1 MTKCST
7 AARFRS
13 TCSIPAPTSGSRNRR
28 RTSKARGNGER
39 LRCAIF
45 NISYCSSALFQG
57 MATSAEGS
65 KPAVK
70 VFVATTVML
79 TFISFWRASAIV
91 LADLASS
98 AYYAGG
104 DAEKVIGKSA
114 PWFILGVMLFSYAVR
129 ALYIES
135 SSMFVRGG
143 VYRVV
148 KEAMGGTLAK
158 FSVSALLFDYV
169 LTGPISAVSAGQYL
183 AGFIKDMGDYFHRP
197 LHFSDDHFAAG
208 LAVLVVFY
216 FWWKNTQGMHESSQ
230 KALQIMIIT
239 TVMVVILIIWCTI
252 TVLRAPI
259 QLPPSPLQPGVIPL
273 NKESLGW
280 LNGTWFAHL
289 TWIILFVGFGHSVLA
304 MSGEETLA
312 QVNREIEH
320 PKLKNLEKT
329 GLVIF
334 VYSLLFTSLVSVFAV
349 MMIPDKVRP
358 DYFANL
364 IGGIAM
370 YLAGPIV
377 LKLLF
382 HGFVVVVGVL
392 ILAGAQN
399 TSIVGANGVL
409 NRVAEDGVLT
419 DWFQKPQPKYGTS
432 YRIINMIVGMQLLT
446 IILSKG
452 NVYVLAGLYAFGVI
466 WSFALKSL
474 AVLVLRYT
482 EPENRQWKVP
492 GNVHVGGKEVP
503 LGLILISAVLLI
515 TALVNLFTKSEATIA
530 GVTFSA
536 VFFAL
541 FTYSEHRVAKERH
554 GKPENLDQF
563 RVYGNQEL
571 GSGALGVRPGNIL
584 VAVRDPRNLY
594 YLRDVLRNTDTNRQ
608 DVVVMTARLYHRE
621 HSFSGS
627 AVVEASQVFDHY
639 EQELFTAA
647 VAVAEKEG
655 KPVSLLVVP
664 ATDVFEAIIVTAQRL
679 DASRIVCGFS
689 NKLTPD
695 EQAKS
700 LGDAWERLPEPRPRL
715 ILEIHEPNG
724 KIHEYPLGPHAP
736 RMRTQDLELM
746 HKVWLDITSD
756 PKYCGAHHYH
766 IVAVAL
772 EELRRELNSDQRSE
786 ILQKLLDEMHR
797 DEAPGRG

>member
-1 MTKCST
+1 MS
-7 AARFRS
+7 S
-13 TCSIPAPTSGSRNRR
+13 SVPGIRR
-28 RTSKARGNGER
+28 
-39 LRCAIF
+39 
-45 NISYCSSALFQG
+45 
-57 MATSAEGS
+57 
-65 KPAVK
+65 PAVK

-79 TFISFWRASAIV
+79 TFISFWRAAAIV

-114 PWFILGVMLFSYAVR
+114 PWFILAVMLFSYCVR

-169 LTGPISAVSAGQYL
+169 LTGPISAVSARQYL
-183 AGFIKDMGDYFHRP
+183 AGFIEDISKYIHHP
-197 LHFSDDHFAAG
+197 LVFSEDHFSAVFAVFV
-208 LAVLVVFY
+208 VLY
-216 FWWKNTQGMHESSQ
+216 FWWKNIQGIHESSE

-239 TVMVVILIIWCTI
+239 TVMVVILIVWCTI
-252 TVLRAPI
+252 TVFRV
-259 QLPPSPLQPGVIPL
+259 PLQIPPNPLHPGVVRL

-280 LNGTWFAHL
+280 LDGTWISHL
-289 TWIILFVGFGHSVLA
+289 TLIIMFVGFGHSVLA

-334 VYSLLFTSLVSVFAV
+334 VYSLLFTSLVSFFAV
-349 MMIPDKVRP
+349 MIIPDKVRP

-370 YLAGPIV
+370 YLSGPES

-382 HGFVVVVGVL
+382 HGFVVIVGVL

-419 DWFQKPQPKYGTS
+419 SWFQKPHHRFGTS
-432 YRIINMIVGMQLLT
+432 YRIINLIVGMQLLT
-446 IILSKG
+446 IFLSLG
-452 NVYVLAGLYAFGVI
+452 NVYVLAALYAFGVI
-466 WSFALKSL
+466 WSFAMKSI
-474 AVLVLRYT
+474 AVLVLRFT
-482 EPENRQWKVP
+482 EPGNRAWKVP
-492 GNVHVGGKEVP
+492 GNLHFGKTEVP
-503 LGLILISAVLLI
+503 VGLILISAVLLT
-515 TALVNLFTKSEATIA
+515 TAVVNLFTKYQATIA
-530 GVTFSA
+530 GVIFSG
-536 VFFAL
+536 VFFTI
-541 FTYSEHRVAKERH
+541 FTVSEHHVTKERH
-554 GKPENLDQF
+554 GKPEQLDQF

-571 GSGALGVRPGNIL
+571 GSGAMGVRPGNIL

-594 YLRDVLRNTDTNRQ
+594 YLRHVLSHTHTGKQ
-608 DVVVMTARLYHRE
+608 DVVVMSARLYHRE

-627 AVVEASQVFDHY
+627 AVMEASQVFDHY

-655 KPVSLLVVP
+655 KPISLLVVP
-664 ATDVFEAIIVTAQRL
+664 ATDVFEAIMVTAQRL
-679 DASRIVCGFS
+679 DSSRVICGLS
-689 NKLTPD
+689 NKLTAD
-695 EQAKS
+695 EQAK
-700 LGDAWERLPEPRPRL
+700 LTGDAWERLPEPRPRL
-715 ILEIHEPNG
+715 IMEVCAPDGTIREFA
-724 KIHEYPLGPHAP
+724 LGPHTP
-736 RMRTQDLELM
+736 RLRPQDVELM
-746 HKVWLDITSD
+746 HRLWLDITTD
-756 PKYCGAHHYH
+756 PKYAGAHHYH
-766 IVAVAL
+766 IVALAL
-772 EELRRELNSDQRSE
+772 EELQRELSTEQRADL
-786 ILQKLLDEMHR
+786 LQKLHDEMNR
-797 DEAPGRG
+797 PNQQ

>member
-1 MTKCST
+1 
-7 AARFRS
+7 
-13 TCSIPAPTSGSRNRR
+13 
-28 RTSKARGNGER
+28 
-39 LRCAIF
+39 
-45 NISYCSSALFQG
+45 
-57 MATSAEGS
+57 MATSAEGA
-65 KPAVK
+65 KPAVR

-91 LADLASS
+91 LSDLASS

-114 PWFILGVMLFSYAVR
+114 PWFILAVMLFSYAVR

-183 AGFIKDMGDYFHRP
+183 AGFVKDLGIYFFHRQ
-197 LHFSDDHFAAG
+197 LNFSDDYFAAG
-208 LAVLVVFY
+208 LAVIIVTY
-216 FWWKNTQGMHESSQ
+216 FWWKNTQGIHESSQ
-230 KALQIMIIT
+230 KALQIMAIT
-239 TVMVVILIIWCTI
+239 TVMVVILIVWCSI
-252 TVLRAPI
+252 TVLRAPV
-259 QLPPSPLQPGVIPL
+259 QLPPSPLHAGVIPL

-280 LNGTWFAHL
+280 LNGTWFGHI

-334 VYSLLFTSLVSVFAV
+334 IYSLLFTSLVSFFAV
-349 MMIPDKVRP
+349 MIIPDNVRP

-370 YLAGPIV
+370 YLVGPTS

-382 HGFVVVVGVL
+382 HGFVVLVGVL

-419 DWFQKPQPKYGTS
+419 SWFQKPHHRYGTS
-432 YRIINMIVGMQLLT
+432 FRIINLIVGMQLLT
-446 IILSKG
+446 IFLSLG
-452 NVYVLAGLYAFGVI
+452 NVYVLAALYAFGVI
-466 WSFALKSL
+466 WSFAMKSL
-474 AVLVLRYT
+474 AVLVLRFT
-482 EPENRQWKVP
+482 EPGNREWKVP
-492 GNVHVGGKEVP
+492 GNLHIGKTEIP
-503 LGLILISAVLLI
+503 IGLIAISGVLFV
-515 TALVNLFTKSEATIA
+515 TAIVNLFTKYEATIA
-530 GVTFSA
+530 GVIFSA
-536 VFFAL
+536 VFFTI
-541 FTYSEHRVAKERH
+541 FTLSEHHVAKERH
-554 GKPENLDQF
+554 GKPEQLDQF

-571 GSGALGVRPGNIL
+571 GSGAMGVRPGNVL

-594 YLRDVLRNTDTNRQ
+594 YLRHVLGHTNTIKQ
-608 DVVVMTARLYHRE
+608 DVVVMSARLYHRE
-621 HSFSGS
+621 HTFSGS
-627 AVVEASQVFDHY
+627 TVFDATQVFDHY

-655 KPVSLLVVP
+655 KPISLLVVP
-664 ATDVFEAIIVTAQRL
+664 ATDVFEAIMVTAQRL
-679 DASRIVCGFS
+679 DSTRVVCGLS
-689 NKLTPD
+689 NKLTSD
-695 EQAKS
+695 EQAK
-700 LGDAWERLPEPRPRL
+700 LTGDAWERLPEPRPRL
-715 ILEIHEPNG
+715 TLEVCAPDG
-724 KIHEYPLGPHAP
+724 TVREYALGPHTP
-736 RMRTQDLELM
+736 RMRAQDVELM
-746 HKVWLDITSD
+746 HKLWLDITTD
-756 PKYCGAHHYH
+756 PKYAGAHHYH
-766 IVAVAL
+766 IVALAL
-772 EELRRELNSDQRSE
+772 EELRRELTTEQRAQL
-786 ILQKLLDEMHR
+786 LQKLQEEMDR
-797 DEAPGRG
+797 PNQQ

>member
-1 MTKCST
+1 
-7 AARFRS
+7 
-13 TCSIPAPTSGSRNRR
+13 
-28 RTSKARGNGER
+28 
-39 LRCAIF
+39 
-45 NISYCSSALFQG
+45 
-57 MATSAEGS
+57 MATSAEGT

-91 LADLASS
+91 LSDLASS

-114 PWFILGVMLFSYAVR
+114 PWFILGVMLFSYCVR

-183 AGFIKDMGDYFHRP
+183 AGFIKDMGVYLHRP

-208 LAVLVVFY
+208 LAIVVVGY

-230 KALQIMIIT
+230 KALQIMVIT
-239 TVMVVILIIWCTI
+239 TVMVVILLVWCTI
-252 TVLRAPI
+252 TVLRAPV
-259 QLPPSPLQPGVIPL
+259 QLPPSPLHAGVVPL

-280 LNGTWFAHL
+280 LNNSIVSHI

-334 VYSLLFTSLVSVFAV
+334 IYSLLFTSLVSFFAV
-349 MMIPDKVRP
+349 MIIPDKVRP

-364 IGGIAM
+364 IGGIAV
-370 YLAGPIV
+370 YLAGPES

-382 HGFVVVVGVL
+382 HGFVVLVGVL

-419 DWFQKPQPKYGTS
+419 SWFQKPHHRFGTS
-432 YRIINMIVGMQLLT
+432 YRIINLIVGLQILT
-446 IILSKG
+446 IVLSRG
-452 NVYVLAGLYAFGVI
+452 NVYMLAALYAFGVI
-466 WSFALKSL
+466 WSFAMKSL
-474 AVLVLRYT
+474 AVLVLRFT
-482 EPENRQWKVP
+482 EPGNRAWKVP
-492 GNVHVGGKEVP
+492 GNVHIGRTEIAVGLV
-503 LGLILISAVLLI
+503 LISAVLLT
-515 TALVNLFTKSEATIA
+515 TAIVNLFTKYQATIA
-530 GVTFSA
+530 GVLFSA
-536 VFFAL
+536 FFYTI
-541 FTYSEHRVAKERH
+541 FTLSEHHVAKERH
-554 GKPENLDQF
+554 GKPEQLDQF

-571 GSGALGVRPGNIL
+571 GSGAMGVREGNIL

-594 YLRDVLRNTDTNRQ
+594 YLRQVLTQTNTAKQ
-608 DVVVMTARLYHRE
+608 DVVVMSARLYHRE
-621 HSFSGS
+621 PSFGGS
-627 AVVEASQVFDHY
+627 SVMEASQVFDHY

-655 KPVSLLVVP
+655 KPISLLVVP
-664 ATDVFEAIIVTAQRL
+664 ATDVFDAIMVTAQRL
-679 DASRIVCGFS
+679 DSSRVVCGLS
-689 NKLTPD
+689 NKLTAD
-695 EQAKS
+695 EQAK
-700 LGDAWERLPEPRPRL
+700 LTGDAWERMPEPRPRVC
-715 ILEIHEPNG
+715 LEVWAHPRTG
-724 KIHEYPLGPHAP
+724 LGHA
-736 RMRTQDLELM
+736 L
-746 HKVWLDITSD
+746 
-756 PKYCGAHHYH
+756 
-766 IVAVAL
+766 
-772 EELRRELNSDQRSE
+772 
-786 ILQKLLDEMHR
+786 
-797 DEAPGRG
+797 PG

>member
-1 MTKCST
+1 
-7 AARFRS
+7 
-13 TCSIPAPTSGSRNRR
+13 
-28 RTSKARGNGER
+28 
-39 LRCAIF
+39 
-45 NISYCSSALFQG
+45 
-57 MATSAEGS
+57 MATSVEGS
-65 KPAVK
+65 KPAIK

-91 LADLASS
+91 LSDLASS

-183 AGFIKDMGDYFHRP
+183 AGFIKDMGVYLHRP
-197 LHFSDDHFAAG
+197 LQFSDDHFAAG
-208 LAVLVVFY
+208 LGVIVVAY

-230 KALQIMIIT
+230 KALQIMVIT
-239 TVMVVILIIWCTI
+239 TVMVVILLIWCTI

-259 QLPPSPLQPGVIPL
+259 VLPPNPLHAGVVPL

-280 LNGTWFAHL
+280 LNGSWFGHI

-334 VYSLLFTSLVSVFAV
+334 IYSLLFTSLVSFFAV
-349 MMIPDKVRP
+349 MIIPDKVRP

-364 IGGIAM
+364 IGGIAV
-370 YLAGPIV
+370 YLAGPES

-382 HGFVVVVGVL
+382 HAFVVLVGVL

-419 DWFQKPQPKYGTS
+419 SWFQKPHNRYGTS
-432 YRIINMIVGMQLLT
+432 YRIINLIVGLQLLT
-446 IILSKG
+446 IVLSRG
-452 NVYVLAGLYAFGVI
+452 NVYMLAALYAFGVI
-466 WSFALKSL
+466 WSFAMKSI
-474 AVLVLRYT
+474 AVLVLRFT
-482 EPENRQWKVP
+482 EPGNRAWKVP
-492 GNVHVGGKEVP
+492 GNLHFGKTEIPV
-503 LGLILISAVLLI
+503 GLILISSVLLI
-515 TALVNLFTKSEATIA
+515 TAVVNLFTKYQATIA
-530 GVTFSA
+530 GVIFSA
-536 VFFAL
+536 VFFTI
-541 FTYSEHRVAKERH
+541 FTISERHVTKERH
-554 GKPENLDQF
+554 GKPEQLDQF

-571 GSGALGVRPGNIL
+571 GSGAMGVRPGNIL

-594 YLRDVLRNTDTNRQ
+594 YLRHILSHTNTLKQ
-608 DVVVMTARLYHRE
+608 DLVVMSARLYHRE

-627 AVVEASQVFDHY
+627 AVLEASQVFDHY

-655 KPVSLLVVP
+655 KPISLLVVP
-664 ATDVFEAIIVTAQRL
+664 ATDVFEAIMVTAQRL
-679 DASRIVCGFS
+679 DSIRVVCGLS
-689 NKLTPD
+689 NKLTAD
-695 EQAKS
+695 EQAK
-700 LGDAWERLPEPRPRL
+700 LTGDAWERMPEPRPRL
-715 ILEIHEPNG
+715 TLEVCAPDG
-724 KIHEYPLGPHAP
+724 TVREYTIGPHNP
-736 RMRTQDLELM
+736 RLRPQDVELM
-746 HKVWLDITSD
+746 HKLWLDITTD
-756 PKYCGAHHYH
+756 PKYAGVHHYH
-766 IVAVAL
+766 IVALAL
-772 EELRRELNSDQRSE
+772 EELRRELSTEQRTDL
-786 ILQKLLDEMHR
+786 LQKLQEEMR
-797 DEAPGRG
+797 RSEPN

>member
-1 MTKCST
+1 
-7 AARFRS
+7 
-13 TCSIPAPTSGSRNRR
+13 
-28 RTSKARGNGER
+28 
-39 LRCAIF
+39 
-45 NISYCSSALFQG
+45 
-57 MATSAEGS
+57 MATSVEGS
-65 KPAVK
+65 KPAIR

-91 LADLASS
+91 LSDLASS

-114 PWFILGVMLFSYAVR
+114 PWFILGVMLFSYCVR

-169 LTGPISAVSAGQYL
+169 LTGPISAVSAGQYM
-183 AGFIKDMGDYFHRP
+183 AGFIKDMGLYLHRP

-208 LAVLVVFY
+208 LAVIVVLY

-230 KALQIMIIT
+230 KALQIMAIT

-252 TVLRAPI
+252 TVLRAPV
-259 QLPPSPLQPGVIPL
+259 QLPPSPLHAGVVPL

-280 LNGTWFAHL
+280 LDTTWFRHL
-289 TWIILFVGFGHSVLA
+289 PLGILTTLIVFVGFGHSVLA

-334 VYSLLFTSLVSVFAV
+334 IYSLLFTSLVSFFAV
-349 MMIPDKVRP
+349 MIIPDKVRP

-370 YLAGPIV
+370 YLVGPES
-377 LKLLF
+377 LRLLF
-382 HGFVVVVGVL
+382 HGFVVLVGVL

-419 DWFQKPQPKYGTS
+419 SWFQKPHHRFGTS
-432 YRIINMIVGMQLLT
+432 YRIINLIVGLQVLT
-446 IILSKG
+446 IVLSRG
-452 NVYVLAGLYAFGVI
+452 NVYMLAALYAFGVI
-466 WSFALKSL
+466 WSFAMKSI
-474 AVLVLRYT
+474 AVLVLRFT
-482 EPENRQWKVP
+482 EPGNREWKVP
-492 GNVHVGGKEVP
+492 GNLHFGKIEVP
-503 LGLILISAVLLI
+503 VGLILISAVLLI
-515 TALVNLFTKSEATIA
+515 TAFVNLFTKYQATIA
-530 GVTFSA
+530 GVIFSA
-536 VFFAL
+536 VFFTI
-541 FTYSEHRVAKERH
+541 FTLSEHHVARERH
-554 GKPENLDQF
+554 GKPEQLDQF

-571 GSGALGVRPGNIL
+571 GSGAMGVREGNIL

-594 YLRDVLRNTDTNRQ
+594 YLRQVLAHTNTAKQ
-608 DVVVMTARLYHRE
+608 DVVVMSARLYHRE

-627 AVVEASQVFDHY
+627 SVMEASQVFDHY

-655 KPVSLLVVP
+655 KPISLLVVP
-664 ATDVFEAIIVTAQRL
+664 ATDVFEAIMVTAQRL
-679 DASRIVCGFS
+679 DSARVVCGLS
-689 NKLTPD
+689 NKLTAD
-695 EQAKS
+695 EQAK
-700 LGDAWERLPEPRPRL
+700 LTGDAWERMPEPRPRL
-715 ILEIHEPNG
+715 CLEVAAPDG
-724 KIHEYPLGPHAP
+724 TVREYTIGPHTP
-736 RMRTQDLELM
+736 RLRPQDVELM
-746 HKVWLDITSD
+746 HKLWLNITTD
-756 PKYCGAHHYH
+756 PKFAGAHHYH
-766 IVAVAL
+766 IVALAL
-772 EELRRELNSDQRSE
+772 EELQRELSTEQRTQL
-786 ILQKLLDEMHR
+786 LQKLLEEMNR
-797 DEAPGRG
+797 TGEERCPPN

>member
-1 MTKCST
+1 
-7 AARFRS
+7 
-13 TCSIPAPTSGSRNRR
+13 
-28 RTSKARGNGER
+28 
-39 LRCAIF
+39 
-45 NISYCSSALFQG
+45 
-57 MATSAEGS
+57 MATTPEGT

-91 LADLASS
+91 LSDLASS

-114 PWFILGVMLFSYAVR
+114 PWFILAVMLFSYAVR

-183 AGFIKDMGDYFHRP
+183 AGFIKDLGRQYLHRE
-197 LHFSDDHFAAG
+197 LSFSDNYFAAG
-208 LAVLVVFY
+208 LAVIVVVY
-216 FWWKNTQGMHESSQ
+216 FWWKNTQGIHESSQ
-230 KALQIMIIT
+230 KALQIMAIT

-252 TVLRAPI
+252 TVLRAPV
-259 QLPPSPLQPGVIPL
+259 QLPPNPLHAGVVPL

-280 LNGTWFAHL
+280 LNGTWFSHWI
-289 TWIILFVGFGHSVLA
+289 WIIAFVGFGHSVLA

-334 VYSLLFTSLVSVFAV
+334 IYSLLFTSLVSFFAV
-349 MMIPDKVRP
+349 MIIPDNVRP

-364 IGGIAM
+364 IGGISM
-370 YLAGPIV
+370 YLVGPTT

-382 HGFVVVVGVL
+382 HGFVVLVGVL

-419 DWFQKPQPKYGTS
+419 SWFQRPHHRYGTS
-432 YRIINMIVGMQLLT
+432 YRIINLIVSMQLLT
-446 IILSKG
+446 IVLSRG
-452 NVYVLAGLYAFGVI
+452 DVYQLAALYAFGVI
-466 WSFALKSL
+466 WSFTMKSL
-474 AVLVLRYT
+474 AVLVLRFT
-482 EPENRQWKVP
+482 EPGNREWKVP
-492 GNVHVGGKEVP
+492 GNLHIGKTEIP
-503 LGLILISAVLLI
+503 IGLTTISAVLFM
-515 TALVNLFTKSEATIA
+515 TAIVNLFTKYEATIA
-530 GVTFSA
+530 GIVFSV
-536 VFFAL
+536 VFFTI
-541 FTYSEHRVAKERH
+541 FTISEHHVAKERH
-554 GKPENLDQF
+554 GKPEQLDQF

-571 GSGALGVRPGNIL
+571 GSGAMGVRPGNVL

-594 YLRDVLRNTDTNRQ
+594 YLRHILSHTNTIKQ
-608 DVVVMTARLYHRE
+608 DVVVMSARLYHRE

-627 AVVEASQVFDHY
+627 SVFEASQVFDHY

-655 KPVSLLVVP
+655 KPISLLVVP
-664 ATDVFEAIIVTAQRL
+664 ATDVFEAIMVTAQRL
-679 DASRIVCGFS
+679 DSSRVICGLS
-689 NKLTPD
+689 NKLTAD
-695 EQAKS
+695 EQAK
-700 LGDAWERLPEPRPRL
+700 LTGDAWERLPEPRPRL
-715 ILEIHEPNG
+715 NLEVCAPDGTIREFA
-724 KIHEYPLGPHAP
+724 LGPHAP
-736 RMRTQDLELM
+736 RMRPQDVELM
-746 HKVWLDITSD
+746 HQLWLNITAD
-756 PKYCGAHHYH
+756 PKFAGAHHYH
-766 IVAVAL
+766 IVALAL
-772 EELRRELNSDQRSE
+772 EELQRELSTEQRAQ
-786 ILQKLLDEMHR
+786 LLKKLHDEMQ
-797 DEAPGRG
+797 APTRTDLNS

>member
-1 MTKCST
+1 M
-7 AARFRS
+7 
-13 TCSIPAPTSGSRNRR
+13 
-28 RTSKARGNGER
+28 
-39 LRCAIF
+39 
-45 NISYCSSALFQG
+45 
-57 MATSAEGS
+57 MATSVEGS
-65 KPAVK
+65 KPAIK

-91 LADLASS
+91 LSDLASS

-183 AGFIKDMGDYFHRP
+183 AGFIKDMGVYLHHP
-197 LHFSDDHFAAG
+197 LYFSDDHFAAG
-208 LAVLVVFY
+208 LAVIVVAY

-230 KALQIMIIT
+230 KALQIMAVT
-239 TVMVVILIIWCTI
+239 TVMVVILLIWCTI

-259 QLPPSPLQPGVIPL
+259 QLPPNPLHAGVVPL
-273 NKESLGW
+273 TKESLGW
-280 LNGTWFAHL
+280 LDTTWFRHL
-289 TWIILFVGFGHSVLA
+289 PLGFLTTIIVFVGFGHSVLA

-334 VYSLLFTSLVSVFAV
+334 IYSLLFTSLVSFFAV
-349 MMIPDKVRP
+349 MIIPDKVRP

-370 YLAGPIV
+370 YLVGPES

-382 HGFVVVVGVL
+382 HAFVVLVGVL

-419 DWFQKPQPKYGTS
+419 SWFQKPHNRFGTS
-432 YRIINMIVGMQLLT
+432 YRIINLIVGMQLLV
-446 IILSKG
+446 IVLSLG
-452 NVYVLAGLYAFGVI
+452 NVYVLAALYAFGVI
-466 WSFALKSL
+466 WSFAMKSI
-474 AVLVLRYT
+474 AVLVLRFT
-482 EPENRQWKVP
+482 EPGNRAWKVP
-492 GNVHVGGKEVP
+492 GNLHFGKTEIPV
-503 LGLILISAVLLI
+503 GLILISAVLLI
-515 TALVNLFTKSEATIA
+515 TAVVNLFTKYQATIA
-530 GVTFSA
+530 GVIFSA
-536 VFFAL
+536 VFFTI
-541 FTYSEHRVAKERH
+541 FTISERHVTKERH
-554 GKPENLDQF
+554 GKPEQLDQF

-571 GSGALGVRPGNIL
+571 GSGAMGVRPGNVL

-594 YLRDVLRNTDTNRQ
+594 YLRHILGHTDTTRQ
-608 DVVVMTARLYHRE
+608 DVVVMSARLYHRE

-627 AVVEASQVFDHY
+627 AVMEASQVFDHY

-655 KPVSLLVVP
+655 KPISLLVVP
-664 ATDVFEAIIVTAQRL
+664 ATDVFEAIMVTAQRL
-679 DASRIVCGFS
+679 DSVRVICGLS
-689 NKLTPD
+689 NKLTSD
-695 EQAKS
+695 EQAK
-700 LGDAWERLPEPRPRL
+700 LTGDAWERMPEPRPR
-715 ILEIHEPNG
+715 ITLEVYAPDG
-724 KIHEYPLGPHAP
+724 TVREYAIGPHNP
-736 RMRTQDLELM
+736 RLRPQDVELM
-746 HKVWLDITSD
+746 HKLWLNITTD
-756 PKYCGAHHYH
+756 PRFAGTHHYH
-766 IVAVAL
+766 IVALAL
-772 EELRRELNSDQRSE
+772 EELQRELGTDQRAE
-786 ILQKLLDEMHR
+786 LLQKLQEEMNR
-797 DEAPGRG
+797 REGGSSSSGSN

>member
-1 MTKCST
+1 
-7 AARFRS
+7 
-13 TCSIPAPTSGSRNRR
+13 
-28 RTSKARGNGER
+28 
-39 LRCAIF
+39 
-45 NISYCSSALFQG
+45 

-65 KPAVK
+65 KPAIK

-91 LADLASS
+91 LSDLASS

-114 PWFILGVMLFSYAVR
+114 PWFILGVMLFSYCVR

-183 AGFIKDMGDYFHRP
+183 AGFIKDMGVYMHRP

-208 LAVLVVFY
+208 LAVVVVAY

-230 KALQIMIIT
+230 KALQIMAIT
-239 TVMVVILIIWCTI
+239 TVMVVILLIWCAI
-252 TVLRAPI
+252 TVLRSPI
-259 QLPPSPLQPGVIPL
+259 QLPPNPLHAGVIPL

-280 LNGTWFAHL
+280 LPNWLGHI

-334 VYSLLFTSLVSVFAV
+334 IYSLLFTSLVSFFAV
-349 MMIPDKVRP
+349 MIIPDKVRP

-370 YLAGPIV
+370 YLAGPES

-382 HGFVVVVGVL
+382 HGFVVLVGVL

-419 DWFQKPQPKYGTS
+419 SWFQKPHHRFGTS
-432 YRIINMIVGMQLLT
+432 YRIINLIVGLQLLT
-446 IILSKG
+446 IVLSLG
-452 NVYVLAGLYAFGVI
+452 NVYVLAALYAFGVI
-466 WSFALKSL
+466 WSFAMKSI
-474 AVLVLRYT
+474 AVLVLRFT
-482 EPENRQWKVP
+482 EPGNRAWKVP
-492 GNVHVGGKEVP
+492 GNLHIGKTELPV
-503 LGLILISAVLLI
+503 GLILISAVLLI
-515 TALVNLFTKSEATIA
+515 TAVVNLFTKYQATIA
-530 GVTFSA
+530 GVIFSA
-536 VFFAL
+536 VFFTI
-541 FTYSEHRVAKERH
+541 FTLSERH
-554 GKPENLDQF
+554 VARERHSKPEPLDQF

-571 GSGALGVRPGNIL
+571 GSGAMGVREGNIL

-594 YLRDVLRNTDTNRQ
+594 YLRQVLAHTNTAKQ
-608 DVVVMTARLYHRE
+608 DVVVMSGRLYHRRR
-621 HSFSGS
+621 SLRGS
-627 AVVEASQVFDHY
+627 AVLDATQVFDHY

-655 KPVSLLVVP
+655 KPISLLVVP
-664 ATDVFEAIIVTAQRL
+664 ATDVFEAIMVTAQRL
-679 DASRIVCGFS
+679 DSSRVICGLS
-689 NKLTPD
+689 NKLTSD
-695 EQAKS
+695 EQAK
-700 LGDAWERLPEPRPRL
+700 LTGDAWERMPEPRPR
-715 ILEIHEPNG
+715 ITLEVCAPDG
-724 KIHEYPLGPHAP
+724 TVREY
-736 RMRTQDLELM
+736 
-746 HKVWLDITSD
+746 
-756 PKYCGAHHYH
+756 AH
-766 IVAVAL
+766 I
-772 EELRRELNSDQRSE
+772 
-786 ILQKLLDEMHR
+786 
-797 DEAPGRG
+797 

>member
-1 MTKCST
+1 
-7 AARFRS
+7 
-13 TCSIPAPTSGSRNRR
+13 
-28 RTSKARGNGER
+28 
-39 LRCAIF
+39 
-45 NISYCSSALFQG
+45 
-57 MATSAEGS
+57 MATSVGSS
-65 KPAVK
+65 KPAIK

-91 LADLASS
+91 LSDLASS

-114 PWFILGVMLFSYAVR
+114 PWFILGVMLFSYCVR

-183 AGFIKDMGDYFHRP
+183 AGFIKDMGVYMHRP

-208 LAVLVVFY
+208 VAVIVVAY

-230 KALQIMIIT
+230 KALQIMAIT

-252 TVLRAPI
+252 TVLRAPV
-259 QLPPSPLQPGVIPL
+259 QLPPNPLHAGVVPL

-280 LNGTWFAHL
+280 LDTTWFRHL
-289 TWIILFVGFGHSVLA
+289 PLGILTSLILFVGFGHSVLA

-334 VYSLLFTSLVSVFAV
+334 IYSLLFTSLVSFFAV
-349 MMIPDKVRP
+349 MIIPDNVRH

-370 YLAGPIV
+370 YLVGPES

-382 HGFVVVVGVL
+382 HAFVVLVGVL

-419 DWFQKPQPKYGTS
+419 SWFQKPHHRYGTS
-432 YRIINMIVGMQLLT
+432 FRIINLIVGLQILT
-446 IILSKG
+446 IVLSRG
-452 NVYVLAGLYAFGVI
+452 NVYLLAALYAFGVI
-466 WSFALKSL
+466 WSFAMKSI

-482 EPENRQWKVP
+482 EPGKRDWKVP
-492 GNVHVGGKEVP
+492 GNLHFGKTEVP
-503 LGLILISAVLLI
+503 VGLILISAVLLI
-515 TALVNLFTKSEATIA
+515 TAVVNLFTKYQATIA
-530 GVTFSA
+530 GVIFSA
-536 VFFAL
+536 VFYTI
-541 FTYSEHRVAKERH
+541 FTLSEHHVARERH
-554 GKPENLDQF
+554 GKPEQLDQF

-571 GSGALGVRPGNIL
+571 GSGAMGVREGNIL

-594 YLRDVLRNTDTNRQ
+594 YLRQVLAQTNTVKQ
-608 DVVVMTARLYHRE
+608 DVVVMSARLYRRE
-621 HSFSGS
+621 PSFGGS
-627 AVVEASQVFDHY
+627 SVMEASQVFDHY

-655 KPVSLLVVP
+655 KPISLLVVP
-664 ATDVFEAIIVTAQRL
+664 AADVFDAIMVTAQRL
-679 DASRIVCGFS
+679 DSSRVVCGLS
-689 NKLTPD
+689 NKLTAD
-695 EQAKS
+695 EQAK
-700 LGDAWERLPEPRPRL
+700 LTGDAWERMPEPRPRL
-715 ILEIHEPNG
+715 CLEVVAPDG
-724 KIHEYPLGPHAP
+724 TVREYTIGPHTP
-736 RMRTQDLELM
+736 RLRPQDVELM
-746 HKVWLDITSD
+746 HKLWLNITTD
-756 PKYCGAHHYH
+756 PKFAGAHHYH
-766 IVAVAL
+766 IVALAL
-772 EELRRELNSDQRSE
+772 EELQRELSTEQRAQL
-786 ILQKLLDEMHR
+786 LQKLLEEMKR
-797 DEAPGRG
+797 SGDDAPPN

>member
-1 MTKCST
+1 
-7 AARFRS
+7 
-13 TCSIPAPTSGSRNRR
+13 
-28 RTSKARGNGER
+28 
-39 LRCAIF
+39 
-45 NISYCSSALFQG
+45 
-57 MATSAEGS
+57 MATVPEGT

-91 LADLASS
+91 LSDLASS

-114 PWFILGVMLFSYAVR
+114 PWFILAVMLFSYAVR

-183 AGFIKDMGDYFHRP
+183 AGFIKDIGVVLHRP
-197 LHFSDDHFAAG
+197 LNFSDDHFAAG
-208 LAVLVVFY
+208 LAIIIVIY
-216 FWWKNTQGMHESSQ
+216 FWWKNTQGIHESSQ
-230 KALQIMIIT
+230 KALQIMAIT
-239 TVMVVILIIWCTI
+239 TVMVVILIIWCAI

-259 QLPPSPLQPGVIPL
+259 QLPPNPLHAGVVPL
-273 NKESLGW
+273 NKDSLGW
-280 LNGTWFAHL
+280 LNGTWFSHWI
-289 TWIILFVGFGHSVLA
+289 WIIAFVGFGHSVLA

-334 VYSLLFTSLVSVFAV
+334 VYSLLFTSLVSFFAV
-349 MMIPDKVRP
+349 MIIPDNVRP

-370 YLAGPIV
+370 YLVGPTS

-382 HGFVVVVGVL
+382 HGFVVLVGVL

-419 DWFQKPQPKYGTS
+419 SWFQKPHHRYGTS
-432 YRIINMIVGMQLLT
+432 YRIINLIVSMQLLT
-446 IILSKG
+446 IVLSRG
-452 NVYVLAGLYAFGVI
+452 DVYQLAALYAFGVI
-466 WSFALKSL
+466 WSFTMKSL
-474 AVLVLRYT
+474 AVLVLRFT
-482 EPENRQWKVP
+482 EPGNRAWKVP
-492 GNVHVGGKEVP
+492 GNLHIGKTEVP
-503 LGLILISAVLLI
+503 IGLVIISSVLLM
-515 TALVNLFTKSEATIA
+515 TALVNLFTKYQATIA
-530 GVTFSA
+530 GVVFSA
-536 VFFAL
+536 IFFAI
-541 FTYSEHRVAKERH
+541 FTISEHHVAKERH
-554 GKPENLDQF
+554 GKPEQLDQF

-571 GSGALGVRPGNIL
+571 GSGAMGVRPGNIL

-594 YLRDVLRNTDTNRQ
+594 YLRQVLSHTNTGKQ
-608 DVVVMTARLYHRE
+608 DVVVMSARLYHRE
-621 HSFSGS
+621 HSFGGS
-627 AVVEASQVFDHY
+627 AVFEASQVFDHY

-655 KPVSLLVVP
+655 KPISLLVVP
-664 ATDVFEAIIVTAQRL
+664 ATDVFEAIMVTAQRL
-679 DASRIVCGFS
+679 DSSRVICGLS
-689 NKLTPD
+689 NKLTAD
-695 EQAKS
+695 EQAK
-700 LGDAWERLPEPRPRL
+700 LTGDAWERLPEPRPRMT
-715 ILEIHEPNG
+715 LEVCAPDGTIREFS
-724 KIHEYPLGPHAP
+724 LGPHTP
-736 RMRTQDLELM
+736 RMRPQDVELM
-746 HKVWLDITSD
+746 HQLWLNITAD
-756 PKYCGAHHYH
+756 PKFAGAHHYH
-766 IVAVAL
+766 IVALAL
-772 EELRRELNSDQRSE
+772 EELKRELSTEQRAE
-786 ILQKLLDEMHR
+786 LLQKLQEEMNVPARDKSDDSEGESELDS
-797 DEAPGRG
+797 